1 MKNSFKINITQ
12 SILDDL
18 KKRIANT
25 RWTYEIENSNWEYGT
40 NKTYLKEL
48 CDYWQ
53 HTFDWRK
60 QEEYLNS
67 FPNFKTIVDGIGLHY
82 IHQKGEGRH
91 SIPLLLSHGWP
102 DSFVRFLKV

>member
-1 MKNSFKINITQ
+1 MKKPFKINIEQ

-25 RWTYEIENSNWEYGT
+25 RWTDEIENSKWEYGT

-53 HTFDWRK
+53 NTFDWKK

-67 FPNFKTIVDGIGLHY
+67 FSILKQQLMVPGFILFIRKV
-82 IHQKGEGRH
+82 KGKIQYH
-91 SIPLLLSHGWP
+91 C
-102 DSFVRFLKV
+102 F